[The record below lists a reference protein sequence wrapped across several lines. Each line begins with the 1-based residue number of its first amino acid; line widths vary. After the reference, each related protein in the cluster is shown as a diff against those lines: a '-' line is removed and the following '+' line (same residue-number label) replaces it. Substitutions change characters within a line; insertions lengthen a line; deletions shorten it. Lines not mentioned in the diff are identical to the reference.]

1 MEQTAKAP
9 APVIR
14 LLIVDDHPMVRE
26 GLKAMLG
33 QFDRFSIIAEGVDGE
48 SAIELFRTCKP
59 DVTILDLRLPAIN
72 GIAAIRAI
80 RHIDQ
85 GARVIALTSFGLDS
99 EVESALEAGACG
111 FLIKGADALE
121 VVAAIDEVHA
131 GRMVFP
137 ASVMARLGEG
147 PPTVSLSNREIEV
160 LKLLAEGLRNQEIA
174 DRLFITVS
182 TVKKHIYMI
191 MDKLGAKDRTEATRM
206 AIKRGIVSFP

>member
-1 MEQTAKAP
+1 MKAP
-9 APVIR
+9 SPVIR

-48 SAIELFRTCKP
+48 SAIELFRTLTP

-80 RHIDQ
+80 RHIDP

-99 EVESALEAGACG
+99 EVESALEAGASG

-137 ASVMARLGEG
+137 ASVMARLGGE
-147 PPTVSLSNREIEV
+147 PPAASLSNREIEV

-191 MDKLGAKDRTEATRM
+191 MDKLGAKDRTEATRI